1 MKRLRKNLS
10 PTLIRHFA
18 CGEYGE
24 KLGRPHYH
32 ACIFGYDFPDRQLY
46 EINHRGDKLYTS
58 ATLDLAWGKGLAT
71 IGELTFES
79 AAYVARYVTKKVT
92 GDRAIEHYGTKV
104 PEFTLHSKKPGIG
117 ARHFERFKSDI
128 YPHDEVIIR
137 GQRMRP
143 PKYYDNQL
151 EKSDPDSY
159 RRLRQSRSEPRAI
172 LREGDASIERMK
184 ARERVQQA
192 RFKRLPRKVE
202 DQ

>member
-10 PTLIRHFA
+10 PVLIRHFA

-32 ACIFGYDFPDRQLY
+32 ACIFGYSFPDRQLY
-46 EINHRGDKLYTS
+46 EVNHRGDKLYTS
-58 ATLDLAWGKGLAT
+58 HTLDLAWGKGLAT

-117 ARHFERFKSDI
+117 QRFFSSFKSDI
-128 YPHDEVIIR
+128 YPHDEVIVR

-151 EKSDPDSY
+151 EKSDPESY
-159 RRLRQSRSEPRAI
+159 QRLRQSRSDPRAI

-202 DQ
+202 EQ